1 MSFTEV
7 RNSSISLI
15 SSKVKARVTD
25 QDTRCRAH
33 ITDTLSESVLF
44 CFAEWPHF
52 ITAKQ
57 NLSQHTYQVAMC
69 FRPGT
74 EIRRPVGHGSGRL
87 DGSKFQQP
95 LILCAID
102 GLPLPYP
109 SPPAFV
115 TGSKDLLG
123 LATSEKGA
131 RT

>member
-7 RNSSISLI
+7 RNSSISLL

-87 DGSKFQQP
+87 DGSKFQ
-95 LILCAID
+95 
-102 GLPLPYP
+102 PLPYP